1 MSESRILVCGDR
13 DWNDSNEG
21 YIIKSF
27 IESLP
32 KGTILI
38 EGEARGADKTSREC
52 AEKGG
57 FPDEQILRFPANW
70 DLYGKSAGILRNA
83 TQLAKGKPTHVIA
96 YHRNLVNSKG
106 TKNMVEISLLKGVP
120 VFANIDSWI
129 DVELGNGQIFKI

>member
-1 MSESRILVCGDR
+1 MTEFRVLVCGDR
-13 DWNDSNEG
+13 DWNDATEG

-52 AEKGG
+52 AEKCG
-57 FPDEQILRFPANW
+57 FSDEQILKFPAKW
-70 DLYGKSAGILRNA
+70 ECYGKSAGPMRNGEM
-83 TQLAKGKPTHVIA
+83 LAKGKPTHVIA
-96 YHRNLVNSKG
+96 YHRNLVSSKG

-120 VFANIDSWI
+120 VFVNINSWI
-129 DVELGNGQIFKI
+129 DVELGYGQIFKV